1 MKKYIHISSL
11 VPSQI
16 LINGEKVI
24 SLHPDIV
31 ATHDFYISFLPTSP
45 KYLPCTISTHTNI
58 CPSGITKI
66 PFKNNHFDIIYDP
79 QVSLEYRP
87 SSFQIKKQYN
97 STMFSISNADQSFIS
112 ISAQNFHYFS
122 ATEPIKM
129 VDFKTHGSIVII
141 VGNISDD
148 KKYLLIYDT
157 KTRKIVADN
166 IFRQVEIGKDKIKA
180 LKTTQTLSNYGI
192 VHTFTFA
199 TKKLEKYNIY
209 LSDTPPTHSDELIPM
224 LFLESIKYGDFGR
237 AKTFLSNSATTPQL
251 EQFFGRIDKI
261 YFNRYSDEPNY
272 TTLSDGK
279 YKNYTFSIVDGK
291 ISEIEENPLNLN

>member
-16 LINGEKVI
+16 LINGEKI
-24 SLHPDIV
+24 SSLHPDIV

-45 KYLPCTISTHTNI
+45 KYLPCTISTRTNI

-66 PFKNNHFDIIYDP
+66 PFKGNHFDIIYDS

-87 SSFQIKKQYN
+87 ASPQIQKQYN
-97 STMFSISNADQSFIS
+97 GTMFSITNSDQSFIS
-112 ISAQNFHYFS
+112 ISAKNFNYFS
-122 ATEPIKM
+122 TTEPIKM
-129 VDFKTHGSIVII
+129 ADFKTHDSVVTI

-157 KTRKIVADN
+157 KTRKIVIEN
-166 IFRQVEIGKDKIKA
+166 TFRQVEIGKEKIKA
-180 LKTTQTLSNYGI
+180 LKPTDSLSDYGI
-192 VHTFTFA
+192 VYTFTFS
-199 TKKLEKYNIY
+199 TKKLDKYNIY
-209 LSDTPPTHSDELIPM
+209 LSDTPPTHSDELTPM

-237 AKTFLSNSATTPQL
+237 AKTYLFNSATTPQL

-272 TTLSDGK
+272 TTLSDGN
-279 YKNYTFSIVDGK
+279 YKNYTFLIADGK
-291 ISEIEENPLNLN
+291 ISEIKENPL